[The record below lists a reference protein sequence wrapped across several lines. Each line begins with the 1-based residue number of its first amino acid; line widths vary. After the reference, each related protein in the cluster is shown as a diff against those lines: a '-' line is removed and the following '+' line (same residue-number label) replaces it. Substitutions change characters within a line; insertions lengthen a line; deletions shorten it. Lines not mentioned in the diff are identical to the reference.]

1 MAEFLYFSKE
11 KPKTLFATH
20 YHELNELAAKHERI
34 KNFHIK
40 TKEVD
45 GHIIF
50 LRKLVKGGSEHS
62 FGIHVAKLA
71 GMPHDIVKRA
81 EDIMHELEQK
91 SLAEE
96 SIKKKMK
103 QIAEKS
109 TYQLSIFDQ
118 TDPRLIV
125 LRDELEKMDVNAL
138 TPMEALMK
146 LNEWKSRI

>member
-1 MAEFLYFSKE
+1 
-11 KPKTLFATH
+11 
-20 YHELNELAAKHERI
+20 
-34 KNFHIK
+34 
-40 TKEVD
+40 
-45 GHIIF
+45 
-50 LRKLVKGGSEHS
+50 
-62 FGIHVAKLA
+62 
-71 GMPHDIVKRA
+71 
-81 EDIMHELEQK
+81 MHELEQK
-91 SLAEE
+91 SMAEE

-125 LRDELEKMDVNAL
+125 LRDELEKIDVNAL

>member
-1 MAEFLYFSKE
+1 
-11 KPKTLFATH
+11 
-20 YHELNELAAKHERI
+20 
-34 KNFHIK
+34 
-40 TKEVD
+40 
-45 GHIIF
+45 
-50 LRKLVKGGSEHS
+50 
-62 FGIHVAKLA
+62 
-71 GMPHDIVKRA
+71 
-81 EDIMHELEQK
+81 MHELEQK

-96 SIKKKMK
+96 SMKKKMK
-103 QIAEKS
+103 QIADKS

>member
-1 MAEFLYFSKE
+1 
-11 KPKTLFATH
+11 
-20 YHELNELAAKHERI
+20 
-34 KNFHIK
+34 
-40 TKEVD
+40 
-45 GHIIF
+45 
-50 LRKLVKGGSEHS
+50 
-62 FGIHVAKLA
+62 
-71 GMPHDIVKRA
+71 
-81 EDIMHELEQK
+81 MHELEQK

-103 QIAEKS
+103 QIADKS

-146 LNEWKSRI
+146 LNEWKSKL

>member
-1 MAEFLYFSKE
+1 
-11 KPKTLFATH
+11 
-20 YHELNELAAKHERI
+20 
-34 KNFHIK
+34 
-40 TKEVD
+40 
-45 GHIIF
+45 
-50 LRKLVKGGSEHS
+50 
-62 FGIHVAKLA
+62 
-71 GMPHDIVKRA
+71 
-81 EDIMHELEQK
+81 MHELEQK

-125 LRDELEKMDVNAL
+125 LRDELEKIDVNAL

>member
-1 MAEFLYFSKE
+1 MVE
-11 KPKTLFATH
+11 
-20 YHELNELAAKHERI
+20 
-34 KNFHIK
+34 
-40 TKEVD
+40 
-45 GHIIF
+45 
-50 LRKLVKGGSEHS
+50 GGSEHS

-81 EDIMHELEQK
+81 ENIMHELEQK

-96 SIKKKMK
+96 SMKKKMK
-103 QIAEKS
+103 QIADKS

-118 TDPRLIV
+118 TDSRLIV

-146 LNEWKSRI
+146 LNEWKSRM